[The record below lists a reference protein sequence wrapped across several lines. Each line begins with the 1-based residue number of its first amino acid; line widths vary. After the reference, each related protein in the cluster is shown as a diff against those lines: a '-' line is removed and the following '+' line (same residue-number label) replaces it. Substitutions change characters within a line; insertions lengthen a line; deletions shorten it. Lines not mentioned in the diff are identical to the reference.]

1 MKKLMLVFAV
11 FSILGLQVYAQNT
24 ITGKVIDDSG
34 EALPGVSV
42 LVKGTTIGTM
52 TLGNGTYSIEVPD
65 GSNTLVFSYIGMK
78 TQEVT
83 ITGNVVDV
91 TLVQSS
97 EAIDE
102 VVVTALGISREKK
115 SLGYAVQEVG
125 GDDVNMVKGN
135 DFTSSLSGKVSG
147 VQIQTNTNFGGS
159 TNVIIRGSSSLTG
172 NNQAL
177 FVVDGIPIDNTIFN
191 DSYQASGRTG
201 YDYGNA
207 ASDINPNDIESI
219 SVLKGSAATALY
231 GSRAA
236 NGVILITTKKGSKN
250 KDLGVSFSS
259 NYTVG
264 IVDKSTFPTY
274 QKEYGAGYAT
284 WWAGVAQPGWGT
296 YGDDIHPGL
305 EHWDWNGDG
314 TDDYIVPTYEDAS
327 FGEKF
332 DPSLMVYQWDAF
344 IPGLDT
350 YGKATPWVAAE
361 HDPYYF
367 FNKASTYSNSIQLSG
382 GGDKSTYRFSYQ
394 NLSQT
399 GIMPNSKL
407 NKNNFNLT
415 GTYDIMKNLKVT
427 TNVSYINTSATGR
440 NSTGYS
446 GNILSSFRQWW
457 QVNVDILEQK
467 DAFDLLGTN
476 ATWNMNGPTDLA
488 PAYWDNYY
496 WQRYKNYETDV
507 RNRVLGYTQLDWKAN
522 DFLSFTARASV
533 DNYSYIQEER
543 RAVGSIA
550 GSFGVGYSDQPS
562 GYALRT
568 RNFLELNYD
577 FIANF
582 HKDLTEDINLRGL
595 LGTNI
600 RKTTYSTLF
609 TSTNGGLAVA
619 DIYSLANTNS
629 PLELAIESNPHIQ
642 VNGYFANASLGFYD
656 MFFLDGSV
664 RMDQSSTLPLD
675 NNTYFYPSVSG
686 SFLFS
691 ELISSDVLSF
701 GKIRLNYAEVGNS
714 APFARLNDV
723 YYQQFPFAGVGVAT
737 NGSTKFNPELKPE
750 KTKSL
755 EAGLTLNFLKN
766 RVGFDLSVYDNNS
779 VDQIMPVAVSY
790 ATGYSYKYVN
800 AGEINNK
807 GIELMLNFTPVKKK
821 DLKWDM
827 NINWSKNK
835 SNVVSLAEGV
845 DNLQLASLQGGV
857 TINARVGE
865 PYGTIQGTDFLYY
878 NDVKTPENRIITP
891 SGKYA
896 HTETSDQVIGDINP
910 DWIAGI
916 RNSISYKNFNF
927 SFLIDWKKGGD
938 IFSLDMWYGMGTGL
952 YPETAGLNDLGNP
965 LRDPVVD
972 NGDGTYG
979 AESGGR
985 VLPGVMEDGTP
996 NTIRVYEG
1004 WYANSQG
1011 WKSGVNALQVYD
1023 ASYIKLRE
1031 VALTYS
1037 LPTSMLRK
1045 TFLNDVSLSIV
1056 GSNLWILHK
1065 NLPYADPETTQ
1076 GAGNIQGWQSGVMPT
1091 TKNIGFTLNVKF

>member
-1 MKKLMLVFAV
+1 MKKLMLFFAF
-11 FSILGLQVYAQNT
+11 FSLISLQIYAQKQV
-24 ITGKVIDDSG
+24 TGTVTDDAG
-34 EALPGVSV
+34 KAIPGVSV

-52 TLGNGTYSIEVPD
+52 SLADGTYAINVPD
-65 GSNTLVFSYIGMK
+65 GSNVLIFSYMGK
-78 TQEVT
+78 ATQE
-83 ITGNVVDV
+83 IAISGNVINVK
-91 TLVQSS
+91 LMPSS
-97 EAIDE
+97 EELGE
-102 VVVTALGISREKK
+102 VVVTALGITRDKK
-115 SLGYAVQEVG
+115 SLGYAVQEVT
-125 GDDVNMVKGN
+125 GDDVNAVKGDN
-135 DFTSSLSGKVSG
+135 FISSLSGKVSG

-159 TNVIIRGSSSLTG
+159 TNVIVRGSSSLTG

-177 FVVDGIPIDNTIFN
+177 FVVDGVPINNTIFN

-219 SVLKGSAATALY
+219 SVLKGAAATALY

-236 NGVILITTKKGSKN
+236 NGVILVTTKKGKKSKA
-250 KDLGVSFSS
+250 LGVSYSS

-284 WWAGVAQPGWGT
+284 WWAGVAEPGWGT
-296 YGDDIHPGL
+296 YSEGDHPGL
-305 EHWDWNGDG
+305 ELWDWNGDG

-327 FGEKF
+327 MGEAF
-332 DPSLMVYQWDAF
+332 DPSLMVYQWNAF

-361 HDPYYF
+361 NDPYYF
-367 FNKASTYSNSIQLSG
+367 FNKSQSFSNSVQVSG
-382 GGDKSTYRFSYQ
+382 GGDNSTYRLSYQ
-394 NLSQT
+394 NLDQK
-399 GIMPNSKL
+399 GILPNSHL
-407 NKNNFNLT
+407 GKNNLSVS
-415 GTYDIMKNLKVT
+415 GSYDITDKLKVT
-427 TNVSYINTSATGR
+427 SFANFINTSTTGR

-446 GNILSSFRQWW
+446 GNIMSSFRQWW

-496 WQRYKNYETDV
+496 WQRYKNYETDT
-507 RNRVLGYTQLDWKAN
+507 RNRLIGYTQLDWEAN
-522 DFLSFTARASV
+522 DFLSFTAKASI
-533 DNYSYIQEER
+533 DNYSNIQEER
-543 RAVGSIA
+543 RAIGSIA
-550 GSFGVGYSDQPS
+550 GSFGVGYGDVSS
-562 GYALRT
+562 GYALKT
-568 RNFLELNYD
+568 RNFMETNFD

-582 HKDLTEDINLRGL
+582 HKDFNDNVNLRGL

-600 RKTTYSTLF
+600 RQTHYSTLF
-609 TSTNGGLAVA
+609 SSTNGGLAVA
-619 DIYSLANTNS
+619 DIYSLANTKS
-629 PLELAIESNPHIQ
+629 PLELPIESEGKIQ
-642 VNGYFANASLGFYD
+642 VNGYFANASLGLYD
-656 MFFLDGSV
+656 MLFLEGSL
-664 RMDQSSTLPLD
+664 RMDQSSTLPVD
-675 NNTYFYPSVSG
+675 NNTYFYPSASA

-691 ELISSDVLSF
+691 EILNADWLSL
-701 GKIRLNYAEVGNS
+701 GKVRLNYAEVGNS
-714 APFARLNDV
+714 APFSRLNDV
-723 YYQQFPFAGVGVAT
+723 YYQLFPYAGNGVAT
-737 NGSTKFNPELKPE
+737 NGSTKFNSELLPER
-750 KTKSL
+750 TQSL
-755 EAGLTLNFLKN
+755 EAGLTFNFLKN
-766 RVGFDLSVYDNNS
+766 KIGFDLSFYNNNT

-807 GIELMLNFTPVKKK
+807 GIELMLNFNLLKKK
-821 DLKWDM
+821 NLRWDM

-878 NDVKTPENRIITP
+878 NDVKTPENRIVTA

-896 HTETSDQVIGDINP
+896 HTETSDQIIGDINP

-916 RNSISYKNFNF
+916 RNTISYKNFDF

-938 IFSLDMWYGMGTGL
+938 VFSLDMWYGMGTGL

-965 LRDPVVD
+965 LRDPVID

-985 VLPGVMEDGTP
+985 VLEGVYEDGTP
-996 NTIRVYEG
+996 NTTRIYEG

-1011 WKSGVNALQVYD
+1011 WKSGTNALQVYD
-1023 ASYIKLRE
+1023 ASYVKLRE
-1031 VALTYS
+1031 VTLSYTLPSKYLSKIFINDIS
-1037 LPTSMLRK
+1037 LG
-1045 TFLNDVSLSIV
+1045 IV
-1056 GSNLWILHK
+1056 GSNLWIIHK

>member
-1 MKKLMLVFAV
+1 MKKLMLLFAF
-11 FSILGLQVYAQNT
+11 FSLMSLQIYAQKT
-24 ITGKVIDDSG
+24 VTGTVTDDAG
-34 EALPGVSV
+34 KAIPGVSV

-52 TLGNGTYSIEVPD
+52 SLSDGTYSVKVPD
-65 GSNTLVFSYIGMK
+65 GSNVLIFSYIGK
-78 TQEVT
+78 ETQEIT
-83 ITGNVVDV
+83 ISGNVVNV
-91 TLVQSS
+91 KLMPSS

-102 VVVTALGISREKK
+102 VVVTALGISRDKK
-115 SLGYAVQEVG
+115 SLGYAVQEVE
-125 GDDVNMVKGN
+125 GDDINAVKGDN
-135 DFTSSLSGKVSG
+135 FVSSLSGKVSG

-159 TNVIIRGSSSLTG
+159 TNVIVRGSSSLTG

-177 FVVDGIPIDNTIFN
+177 FVVDGVPIDNTIFN

-201 YDYGNA
+201 YDYGNG

-219 SVLKGSAATALY
+219 SVLKGAAATALY

-236 NGVILITTKKGSKN
+236 NGVILITTKKGKKSEA
-250 KDLGVSFSS
+250 LGVSFSS

-274 QKEYGAGYAT
+274 QKEYGGGYAT
-284 WWAGVAQPGWGT
+284 WWAGVAEPGWGT

-327 FGEKF
+327 MGEAF
-332 DPSLMVYQWDAF
+332 DPSLMVYQWNSF
-344 IPGLDT
+344 IPGLET
-350 YGKATPWVAAE
+350 FGQATPWVAAE

-367 FNKASTYSNSIQLSG
+367 FNKSNTFSNSIQVSG
-382 GGDKSTYRFSYQ
+382 GGEKSTYRLSYQ
-394 NLSQT
+394 NLDQT
-399 GIMPNSKL
+399 GILPNSRL
-407 NKNNFNLT
+407 NKNNISLS
-415 GTYDIMKNLKVT
+415 GSYDITEKLRVT
-427 TNVSYINTSATGR
+427 TFANYINTSTTGR

-446 GNILSSFRQWW
+446 GNIMSSFRQWW

-476 ATWNMNGPTDLA
+476 ATWNMNGPSDLN
-488 PAYWDNYY
+488 PAYWDNFY
-496 WQRYKNYETDV
+496 WQRYKNYETDT
-507 RNRVLGYTQLDWKAN
+507 RNRLIGYSQLDWDVN
-522 DFLSFTARASV
+522 DFMSLTARVAV

-550 GSFGVGYSDQPS
+550 GSFGVGYGDVSS
-562 GYALRT
+562 GYALKT
-568 RNFLELNYD
+568 RNFTETNFDL
-577 FIANF
+577 IANF
-582 HKDLTEDINLRGL
+582 HKDFNENMTFRGL

-600 RKTTYSTLF
+600 RQTHFATLF
-609 TSTNGGLAVA
+609 ASTNGGLAVA
-619 DIYSLANTNS
+619 DIYALANTKS
-629 PLELAIESNPHIQ
+629 PMELPIETQGDIQ
-642 VNGYFANASLGFYD
+642 VNGYFANASLGLYN
-656 MFFLDGSV
+656 MLFLEGSL
-664 RMDQSSTLPLD
+664 RMDQSSTLPVD
-675 NNTYFYPSVSG
+675 NNTYFYPSASA

-691 ELISSDVLSF
+691 EIVDFDWLSL
-701 GKIRLNYAEVGNS
+701 GKVRLNYAEVGNS
-714 APFARLNDV
+714 APFSRLNDV
-723 YYQQFPFAGVGVAT
+723 YYQQFPFAGNGVAT
-737 NGSTKFNPELKPE
+737 NGSTKFNSELKPE
-750 KTKSL
+750 RTQSL
-755 EAGLTLNFLKN
+755 ETGLTLNFLNNK
-766 RVGFDLSVYDNNS
+766 VGFDLSFYNNNT
-779 VDQIMPVAVSY
+779 VDQIMPVAISY

-807 GIELMLNFTPVKKK
+807 GVELMLNFTPVKKK
-821 DLKWDM
+821 DLRWDM

-878 NDVKTPENRIITP
+878 NDIRTPENRIVTE

-916 RNSISYKNFNF
+916 RNTISYKNFDF

-938 IFSLDMWYGMGTGL
+938 IFSLDLWYGMGTGL
-952 YPETAGLNDLGNP
+952 YPETAGTNDLGNP

-979 AESGGR
+979 SESGGR
-985 VLPGVMEDGTP
+985 ILEGVLEDGTP
-996 NTIRVYEG
+996 NTIRIYEG

-1011 WKSGVNALQVYD
+1011 WKSGTNALQVYD
-1023 ASYIKLRE
+1023 ASYVKLRE
-1031 VALTYS
+1031 VTLSYRLPSKYLGKSFINDLS
-1037 LPTSMLRK
+1037 LG
-1045 TFLNDVSLSIV
+1045 IV
-1056 GSNLWILHK
+1056 GSNLWIIHK